1 MHWESHDD
9 LYAEYGE
16 LYNKKKWSAPAVVI
30 ASLLAK
36 ERDIRRLYS
45 SKLLPV
51 QRRELGQWVVEY
63 GLQVRVYF

>member
-9 LYAEYGE
+9 LYTEYGE
-16 LYNKKKWSAPAVVI
+16 LCNKKKWSAAAVVI

-36 ERDIRRLYS
+36 ERDIRRWYS

-51 QRRELGQWVVEY
+51 QQRELGQWVVEY